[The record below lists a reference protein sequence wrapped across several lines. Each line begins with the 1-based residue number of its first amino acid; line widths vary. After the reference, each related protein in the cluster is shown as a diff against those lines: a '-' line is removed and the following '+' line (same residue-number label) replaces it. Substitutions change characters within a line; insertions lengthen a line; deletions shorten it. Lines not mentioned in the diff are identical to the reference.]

1 MASVLRKSFFSTRL
15 FGTGIRSCKQ
25 LLFNINSE
33 TGRRYKSKH
42 YKAAVLHE
50 LKKPLQIE
58 EHKHKKLEKHEVRIN
73 VEFCSVNASDIMICN
88 GLYEVTPKLPFI
100 PGYEVSGEIL
110 ELGSKAAE
118 SGLNVGDRIVGL
130 NKDLFSGF
138 AEECILLDE
147 DVWPLPNQVKFD
159 KAVALVDSYA
169 TALIGL
175 CRRAKIK
182 ETDTVLITAGAG
194 GLGLAAV
201 DIAANVFRAKV
212 IAVCETEEKAALLR
226 ERGAWAA
233 LTFSP
238 KETVKKCN
246 EVTNNQ
252 GVRIVFDSVG
262 SQYFNI
268 VLKCVAP
275 EGIVIVGGT
284 ASRLVPSITTS
295 ELLPRSFSL
304 IGVSL
309 RNYRA
314 SNNSVYRQVVQ
325 DAIDMADQGL
335 VHPVIAKRFTLD
347 KVNEAMQYIA
357 DGKSAGKVV
366 ISMKHD
372 D

>member
-1 MASVLRKSFFSTRL
+1 MNL
-15 FGTGIRSCKQ
+15 Q
-25 LLFNINSE
+25 N
-33 TGRRYKSKH
+33 
-42 YKAAVLHE
+42 
-50 LKKPLQIE
+50 PLEIE
-58 EHKHKKLEKHEVRIN
+58 EQKHKKLEKHDVRIK
-73 VEFCSVNASDIMICN
+73 VECCSVNASDIMICN
-88 GLYEVTPKLPFI
+88 GSYEIAPKLPFV

-118 SGLNVGDRIVGL
+118 GGLKVGDRIVGL

-138 AEECILLDE
+138 AEECVLMDK
-147 DVWPLPNQVKFD
+147 DVWQLPSQVKFD
-159 KAVALVDSYA
+159 KAVALVDSYT

-182 ETDTVLITAGAG
+182 ETDIVLITAGAG

-201 DIAANVFRAKV
+201 DVSANVFRAKV

-226 ERGAWAA
+226 EKGAWAA
-233 LTFSP
+233 LTFNP
-238 KETVKKCN
+238 KETVKKCD
-246 EVTNNQ
+246 EVTKGH

-262 SQYFNI
+262 SEYFNM

-275 EGIVIVGGT
+275 EGVVIVGGT
-284 ASRLVPSITTS
+284 ASRLVPSIKTS

-304 IGVSL
+304 IGVSM

-314 SNNSVYRQVVQ
+314 SNNAVYRQVVQ

-335 VHPVIAKRFTLD
+335 VHPVIAKKFPLD
-347 KVNEAMQYIA
+347 EVNEAMQYVT
-357 DGKSAGKVV
+357 DGNSAGKVV
-366 ISMKHD
+366 LTMKHD